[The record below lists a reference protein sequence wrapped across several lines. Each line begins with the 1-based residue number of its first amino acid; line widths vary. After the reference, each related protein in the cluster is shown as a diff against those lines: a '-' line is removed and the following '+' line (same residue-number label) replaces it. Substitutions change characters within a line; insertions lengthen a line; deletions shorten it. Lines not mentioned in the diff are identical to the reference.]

1 MKTEDIIKKDLKI
14 EEIIANWKTG
24 TGTVKDLEIEKIR
37 AEDSKNEN
45 NRAINLK
52 PATKRKDLKT
62 TNIIHLETKDNQTVT
77 FKNSNYLKHQ
87 NIILAR
93 TKKILYFNSYFGRE
107 DYYFGL
113 GQKPFLQS
121 CEVSNCYITNNRSL
135 LGKQQIIK

>member
-52 PATKRKDLKT
+52 PANKRKDLKT
-62 TNIIHLETKDNQTVT
+62 TNIIHLETKDNQTVK

-135 LGKQQIIK
+135 LGK

>member
-1 MKTEDIIKKDLKI
+1 LKTEDIIKKDLKI

-52 PATKRKDLKT
+52 PANKRKDLKT
-62 TNIIHLETKDNQTVT
+62 TNIIHLETKDNQTVK

-135 LGKQQIIK
+135 LGK

>member
-1 MKTEDIIKKDLKI
+1 LKTEDIIKKDLKI

-37 AEDSKNEN
+37 AEDSKNKN

-52 PATKRKDLKT
+52 PANKRKDLKT
-62 TNIIHLETKDNQTVT
+62 TNIIQLETKDNQTVT

-87 NIILAR
+87 NILLAR
-93 TKKILYFNSYFGRE
+93 TKKILYLNSYFGRE

-135 LGKQQIIK
+135 LGK